1 MRLIHLS
8 DLHLGIRQFQRQT
21 PAGMNQREA
30 DVAGVFQKTVDRI
43 IELAPDLVVIAGDV
57 FHNVRPPNPAIL
69 HAFQQLSRL
78 VRSLPQTIVVMVA
91 GNHDTPRAVE
101 TGCILRLFIPLGIH
115 VVDTEPKRL
124 HFPERSLSVLA
135 VPDVSGVHV
144 SFDPDPAVTYNVL
157 VAHGDMPGSV
167 PDTFGYA
174 EPAALQLAPEE
185 IGFARW
191 SYVALG
197 HHHVF
202 HQLAP
207 NACYAGSIEYTS
219 VNIWG
224 ELAEQEKSGL
234 KGKVF
239 LEYDLERKKR
249 TVHRIEW
256 ARPVVNLPPIDAR
269 GMTAADVDAAIA
281 ANARSLRGG
290 IEDKIVRQ
298 VIREIPRHIAREL
311 DHKALRDLRRRA
323 LQYHLDTRR
332 PELLRALPVTG
343 TAGRRPSLMEL
354 VRDRLWSRPLT
365 PDIDRE
371 ALVDLGLR
379 YLRDAEA
386 REVDAGVATATA
398 EGE

>member
-1 MRLIHLS
+1 MRLVHLS

-21 PAGMNQREA
+21 PAGMNQRET
-30 DVAGVFQKTVDRI
+30 DVASVFQKTLDRI
-43 IELAPDLVVIAGDV
+43 IALAPDLVVIAGDV

-69 HAFQQLSRL
+69 HTFQQLARL
-78 VRSLPQTIVVMVA
+78 ARSLPQTVVVMVA

-101 TGCILRLFIPLGIH
+101 TGCILRLFTPLGVH
-115 VVDTEPKRL
+115 VVDTEPRRL
-124 HFPERSLSVLA
+124 QFPERSLSVLC
-135 VPDVSGVHV
+135 VPDVSGVNV
-144 SFDPDPAVTYNVL
+144 SFDPDPTVTWNVL
-157 VAHGDMPGSV
+157 VAHGDMPGSL
-167 PDTFGYA
+167 PDTFGYT
-174 EPAALQLAPEE
+174 EPAVLQLAPEE

-207 NACYAGSIEYTS
+207 NAYYSGSIEYTS

-224 ELAEQEKSGL
+224 EWAEEQKAKLPG
-234 KGKVF
+234 KGFV
-239 LEYDLERKKR
+239 EYDLERRKR
-249 TVHRIEW
+249 TFHKIEP
-256 ARPVVNLPPIDAR
+256 ARAIVDLPFIDAR
-269 GMTAADVDAAIA
+269 GMTASDVDAAIA
-281 ANARSLRGG
+281 ANAARRGG
-290 IEDKIVRQ
+290 VDDKIVRQ
-298 VIREIPRHIAREL
+298 VVRDIPRHVAREL
-311 DHKALRDLRRRA
+311 DHKALRELRRRA

-343 TAGRRPSLMEL
+343 VAGRRPSLAEL

-365 PDIDRE
+365 PGIERE

-379 YLRDAEA
+379 YLAEAEA
-386 REVDAGVATATA
+386 READAGAAAVTI